1 MNGRMQTTTRESP
14 MTTQTQAMADHL
26 KAAGW
31 VEHYE
36 RQLAYELRTDRPLL
50 WIGMTR
56 QSLRYWQRRLD
67 AIECPEA

>member
-1 MNGRMQTTTRESP
+1 MNGRMHSTTKGSP
-14 MTTQTQAMADHL
+14 MTTQTQALTDHL

-31 VEHYE
+31 VEHYTQ
-36 RQLAYELRTDRPLL
+36 QLAYELRTDRPLL

-67 AIECPEA
+67 AIECPEI